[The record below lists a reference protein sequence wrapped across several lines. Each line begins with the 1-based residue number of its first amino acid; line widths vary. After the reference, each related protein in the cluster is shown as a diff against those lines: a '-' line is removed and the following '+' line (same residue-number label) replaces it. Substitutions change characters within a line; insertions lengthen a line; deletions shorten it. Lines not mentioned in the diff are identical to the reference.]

1 MLWCKHLETNMK
13 KKAAAEETID
23 TPPARRDEYVNSFA
37 NGLKVIVVF
46 GQERRP
52 MTLSEVAERGGLTR
66 ATARRILLTLQ
77 ALGYVGQHERLF
89 FLTAKVLELGYAYL
103 SAQGIAELALPAM
116 ERLSAEIDESC
127 SMSVLDGDDIVYVAR
142 VPTRRVMTISLGVG
156 ARLPA
161 YATSMGRVL
170 LGGLVDAELAQRL
183 AGAERQKLTSFT
195 LTEADAL
202 RTRIRAD
209 ARQGWS
215 MVKQELELGLI
226 SIAVPVAGRNGEV
239 FAALNVGAQYRSG
252 VESHLKEQVLP
263 ALKAT
268 AEAISRALAQRMSAR

>member
-1 MLWCKHLETNMK
+1 MK

-239 FAALNVGAQYRSG
+239 FAALNVGTQYRSG
-252 VESHLKEQVLP
+252 VESHLKEHVLP

-268 AEAISRALAQRMSAR
+268 AEAISRALAQRMSAAALR

>member
-1 MLWCKHLETNMK
+1 MK

-23 TPPARRDEYVNSFA
+23 TPPPARRDEYVNSFA

-127 SMSVLDGDDIVYVAR
+127 SMSVLEGDDIVYVAR

-170 LGGLVDAELAQRL
+170 LGGLAETDLVQRL

-239 FAALNVGAQYRSG
+239 FAALNVGTQYRSG
-252 VESHLKEQVLP
+252 VEAHLKEQVLP
-263 ALKAT
+263 ALRAT
-268 AEAISRALAQRMSAR
+268 AEAISRALAQRMNAAALR

>member
-1 MLWCKHLETNMK
+1 MN
-13 KKAAAEETID
+13 KKAAADETSD

-77 ALGYVGQHERLF
+77 ALGYVGQQERLF

-103 SAQGIAELALPAM
+103 SSQGIAELALPAM

-127 SMSVLDGDDIVYVAR
+127 SMSVLEGDDIVYVAR

-170 LGGLVDAELAQRL
+170 LGGLPDADLAARL

-195 LTEADAL
+195 LTEAAAL

-215 MVKQELELGLI
+215 MVKQELELGLV
-226 SIAVPVAGRNGEV
+226 SVAVPVAGRNGEV
-239 FAALNVGAQYRSG
+239 FAALNVGTQYRSG
-252 VESHLKEQVLP
+252 VEGHLKEQVLP

-268 AEAISRALAQRMSAR
+268 AEAISRALAQRMNAAAAR

>member
-1 MLWCKHLETNMK
+1 MK

-127 SMSVLDGDDIVYVAR
+127 SMSVLEGDDIVYVAR

-170 LGGLVDAELAQRL
+170 LGGLAETDLVQRL

-239 FAALNVGAQYRSG
+239 FAALNVGTQYRSG
-252 VESHLKEQVLP
+252 VEAHLKEQVLP
-263 ALKAT
+263 ALRAT
-268 AEAISRALAQRMSAR
+268 AEAISRALAQRMNAAALR